1 MVNQKT
7 NTKLIAV
14 AQIVLG
20 AAMLLAGLPSIYLIF
35 EKAGY
40 YGLSYVSILIVLI
53 GLLIMLDRRAISK
66 ALRNLLV
73 GLLFLLICM
82 FLYIVIR
89 EGWFSL
95 VGFVGVILVA
105 GGVHLV
111 VETLKSFLNRNS
123 PQNYYQNSFEAVL
136 GLLMTLGG
144 ALISLGTL
152 VVFAVDLVRR
162 VPLFE
167 YISVMTLMG
176 PMLLAGG
183 LLILSDADSDK
194 AAILKRHEKELRKEG
209 KRASKW
215 KL

>member
-1 MVNQKT
+1 MT
-7 NTKLIAV
+7 NRKLITV

-20 AAMLLAGLPSIYLIF
+20 SAMLLAGSPSVYLIF
-35 EKAGY
+35 EKAGF
-40 YGLSYVSILIVLI
+40 YGLAYVGILVVLI

-66 ALRNLLV
+66 ALRNILV
-73 GLLFLLICM
+73 VLLFLLICM
-82 FLYIVIR
+82 FLYVVIR

-95 VGFVGVILVA
+95 VGFVGVILIA

-111 VETLKSFLNRNS
+111 IETFKSALNRKS

-136 GLLMTLGG
+136 GLLMTLTG

-152 VVFAVDLVRR
+152 VIFAVDLVRR

-176 PMLLAGG
+176 PMMLAGG
-183 LLILSDADSDK
+183 LIVLADSDTDK

-209 KRASKW
+209 KKGSKW
-215 KL
+215 NL